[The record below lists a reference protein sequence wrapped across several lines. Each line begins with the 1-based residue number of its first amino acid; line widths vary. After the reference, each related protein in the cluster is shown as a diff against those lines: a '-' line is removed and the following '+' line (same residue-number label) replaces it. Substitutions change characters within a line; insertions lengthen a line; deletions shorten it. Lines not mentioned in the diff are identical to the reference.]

1 MPSHGSDPGSS
12 VPFGN
17 RTNGPPIIHVP
28 WAHAPLVATAAPH
41 LLVHHLTGTARL
53 ATSFLPPGAESTYG
67 RLLGFFH
74 DLGKSRSEWQAFI
87 WSARE
92 HATEAHIEDGNG
104 ATSRRKK
111 GPPHSPEGAVRLLLQ
126 AGGGE
131 LRKGLRDYS
140 AMAIA
145 WACFGHHG
153 GLKDHEAF
161 RSTLSELADTWI
173 RDGASEAFLRPV
185 VENAPLPQLPLW
197 IRNTASRDDGMR
209 RYELWVR
216 MLFSALVDADFLDTE
231 AYFARAGGEEAAE
244 RVSAR
249 AMASPS
255 LEEILAAFE
264 SHISGLDARA
274 DLETSEPARKINALR
289 RSVRM
294 ACTEAAELP
303 PGVFSLTVPTGG
315 AKTLGSLAFALRH
328 ALRYGQQRVIVAVPF
343 TSVTEQTAS
352 VFRAYLPPESVL
364 EHHSNLDPTK
374 ETSRSRVSSEN
385 WDAPVIVTTQVQLF
399 ESLLA
404 NRGSRCRKLHNL
416 CRSVLVLDEVQS
428 LPAPY
433 LLPILDLLD
442 DLARNYGTTV
452 LLTTAT
458 QPELHARELGGQR
471 FRGLTEPPREII
483 PGSLAE
489 ELWKNLK
496 RVRVHWPDAWRGD
509 LNQYPDPWGHL
520 AEQMAPQSQV
530 LAIAHLKK
538 DALDLCR
545 ALESK
550 GIQPFHLSTSMCP
563 AHRRA
568 VLGNIKTLL
577 ERGEPCQLVSTQL
590 IEAGVDVDFPVVYRA
605 MAGLESL
612 AQSAGRCN
620 RNGRLPGLGDFYIFE
635 APTEPPRDLRTARD
649 VARGILL
656 NGQPDL
662 LAPETFTD
670 YFGRLHAA
678 KGDLLD
684 LHGIQVL
691 RAALKFE
698 QVAEKTQLVDSP
710 SETIFVGWGDEGTKA
725 LEALRWSG
733 PSRKTLRALQP
744 FTIGVFPNQM
754 KALQVAGAL
763 EPVHGFQVLVS
774 DVHYHCAYGLCTEP
788 DPFQPLVCSG

>member
-1 MPSHGSDPGSS
+1 
-12 VPFGN
+12 
-17 RTNGPPIIHVP
+17 
-28 WAHAPLVATAAPH
+28 
-41 LLVHHLTGTARL
+41 
-53 ATSFLPPGAESTYG
+53 
-67 RLLGFFH
+67 
-74 DLGKSRSEWQAFI
+74 
-87 WSARE
+87 
-92 HATEAHIEDGNG
+92 
-104 ATSRRKK
+104 
-111 GPPHSPEGAVRLLLQ
+111 
-126 AGGGE
+126 
-131 LRKGLRDYS
+131 
-140 AMAIA
+140 
-145 WACFGHHG
+145 
-153 GLKDHEAF
+153 
-161 RSTLSELADTWI
+161 
-173 RDGASEAFLRPV
+173 
-185 VENAPLPQLPLW
+185 
-197 IRNTASRDDGMR
+197 
-209 RYELWVR
+209 

-231 AYFARAGGEEAAE
+231 AYFARAGGQEAAE
-244 RVSAR
+244 RVSTR
-249 AMASPS
+249 AGISPP
-255 LEEILAAFE
+255 LTDILAVFE
-264 SHISGLDARA
+264 SHISELDTRA
-274 DLETSEPARKINALR
+274 GLETFKPAREINVLR

-294 ACTEAAELP
+294 ACTEAAELQ

-315 AKTLGSLAFALRH
+315 AKTLGSLDFALRH
-328 ALRYGQQRVIVAVPF
+328 ALHHGHQRVIVAVPF

-364 EHHSNLDPTK
+364 EHHSNLDPAK
-374 ETSRSRVSSEN
+374 ETAQSRVASEN
-385 WDAPVIVTTQVQLF
+385 WDAPIIVTTQVQLF

-442 DLARNYGTTV
+442 DLAKNYGTTV

-458 QPELHARELGGQR
+458 QPELHARDLGGQR
-471 FRGLTEPPREII
+471 FRGLSEPPREII
-483 PGSLAE
+483 PGPLAE
-489 ELWKNLK
+489 ELWQKLK
-496 RVRVHWPDAWRGD
+496 RVRVHWPDSWGGD
-509 LNQYPDPWGHL
+509 LNLHPDPWGHL
-520 AEQMAPQSQV
+520 AEQMAQHSQA

-538 DALDLCR
+538 DALDLSR

-550 GIQPFHLSTSMCP
+550 GIRPFHLSTSMCP

-568 VLGNIKTLL
+568 ALGDIKNRL
-577 ERGEPCQLVSTQL
+577 EHGKPCQLVSTQL

-620 RNGRLPGLGDFYIFE
+620 RNGRLPDLGDFYIFE

-649 VARGILL
+649 VARGMLL

-662 LAPETFTD
+662 LAPKTFTD

-698 QVAEKTQLVDSP
+698 QVAEARLVDSP

-725 LEALRWSG
+725 LKALRWGG

-744 FTIGVFPNQM
+744 FTVGVFPNQI
-754 KALQVAGAL
+754 KVLQAAGAL

-774 DVHYHCAYGLCTEP
+774 DVHYHPTYGLLAEA
-788 DPFQPLVCSG
+788 DAHSPLIC

>member
-1 MPSHGSDPGSS
+1 MPSFGSGTPLRPTMSNRPGSS
-12 VPFGN
+12 FADQQ
-17 RTNGPPIIHVP
+17 P
-28 WAHAPLVATAAPH
+28 WAHAPLVGDAAPH

-53 ATSFLPPGAESTYG
+53 ATSFLPLGVDPAYG

-74 DLGKSRSEWQAFI
+74 DLGKSRSEWQVFI
-87 WSARE
+87 RSVGA
-92 HATEAHIEDGNG
+92 HAAEAHLEDNESAPSG
-104 ATSRRKK
+104 RKK
-111 GPPHSPEGAVRLLLQ
+111 GPPHSPEGSLRLLVR

-131 LRKGLRDYS
+131 VRKGMRDY
-140 AMAIA
+140 ATMAVA

-153 GLKDHEAF
+153 GLKDHEAL
-161 RSTLSELADTWI
+161 RSTLGEMADTWI

-185 VENAPLPQLPLW
+185 VENTSIPQPPLW
-197 IRNTASRDDGMR
+197 IRDAATRDDGKR

-231 AYFARAGGEEAAE
+231 AYFACAGSQEAAE
-244 RVSAR
+244 RVSDR
-249 AMASPS
+249 AVISPS
-255 LEEILAAFE
+255 LTDILTVFE
-264 SHISGLDARA
+264 SHISELDARSG
-274 DLETSEPARKINALR
+274 LGTSEPTQDINALR

-328 ALRYGQQRVIVAVPF
+328 AIRHGQPRVVVAVPF

-352 VFRAYLPPESVL
+352 VFRVYLPPESVL
-364 EHHSNLDPTK
+364 EHHSNLDPAK
-374 ETSRSRVSSEN
+374 ETPQSRVASEN
-385 WDAPVIVTTQVQLF
+385 WDAPIVVTTQVQLF

-416 CRSVLVLDEVQS
+416 CRCVLVLDEVQS

-442 DLARNYGTTV
+442 DLAQNYGTTI

-471 FRGLTEPPREII
+471 FRGLTERPREII

-489 ELWKNLK
+489 ELWQKLK
-496 RVRVHWPDAWRGD
+496 RVRVHWPDAWGGD
-509 LNQYPDPWGHL
+509 LKRCSDPWGYL
-520 AEQMAPQSQV
+520 AEQIAQHSQA

-568 VLGNIKTLL
+568 VLGNIKNQL

-612 AQSAGRCN
+612 TQSAGRCN

-649 VARGILL
+649 VARGMLL

-662 LAPETFTD
+662 LVPETFTD

-698 QVAEKTQLVDSP
+698 QVAEKTRLVDSP
-710 SETIFVGWGDEGTKA
+710 SETIFMGWGDEGTKA

-754 KALQVAGAL
+754 KALQAAGAL
-763 EPVHGFQVLVS
+763 ESVHGFQVLVS
-774 DVHYHCAYGLCTEP
+774 DVHYHPTYGLHVETDASSLLIC
-788 DPFQPLVCSG
+788 